1 MLCTMSFIRM
11 FCDDNGAFGSVDCD
25 PKGVYDSCN
34 GKHQQIYNTKI
45 PGVFHFFALLY
56 SGEGSAPV

>member
-34 GKHQQIYNTKI
+34 GKHQ
-45 PGVFHFFALLY
+45 
-56 SGEGSAPV
+56 